1 MSAHNLPPVSEF
13 RTNVTPESMHGKSSL
28 VVRASLGVSKNAKIL
43 AMVLVGWH
51 WPLPQMKVSIATSLS
66 FSPLKASGSCYF
78 PIEAK
83 ILSPMD
89 SVPDLPAAL
98 VEAGLLCSCVHHPF
112 FWMTQEIVLSSKGI
126 LLMARGAIRAAAS
139 IMARFIDD
147 SLVQLQGSQVSS
159 AIWRVFFV
167 AEISVSQDR
176 H

>member
-13 RTNVTPESMHGKSSL
+13 RTNVTPESMHGKCGTSL

-66 FSPLKASGSCYF
+66 FNPLKASGRSCF

-98 VEAGLLCSCVHHPF
+98 VEAGLLCSCVNTCF
-112 FWMTQEIVLSSKGI
+112 FG
-126 LLMARGAIRAAAS
+126 
-139 IMARFIDD
+139 
-147 SLVQLQGSQVSS
+147 
-159 AIWRVFFV
+159 
-167 AEISVSQDR
+167 
-176 H
+176 